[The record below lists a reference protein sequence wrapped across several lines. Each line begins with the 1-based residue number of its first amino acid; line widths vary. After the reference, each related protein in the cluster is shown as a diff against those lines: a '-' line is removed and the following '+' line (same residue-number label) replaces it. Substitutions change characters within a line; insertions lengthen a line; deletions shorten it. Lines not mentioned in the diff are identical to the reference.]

1 MSYDAP
7 QNHLTGTAM
16 IMLLTYRAE
25 LQEQITKSLKA
36 MGHDLCLPAHRTDV
50 TAMKESPPDLVILD
64 MYLDNPASSLVL
76 QNTRRRVSRC
86 SHFVVRPFTRG
97 HPRRLALLR
106 KTPGASASHADRWS
120 LRAGRAKN
128 GRRHL
133 PDGRFA
139 RESGRLPWAG

>member
-97 HPRRLALLR
+97 HPRWLALLR

-128 GRRHL
+128 GRHL